1 MSGRKEETKLPGC
14 IHGVVV
20 DIACIATRRAVL
32 VHVLT
37 FLVCVCYID
46 IFIRIN
52 CSFKNKKCKKTKE
65 KDTHNVSKST
75 TYQMHTNCTA
85 GAQDNINIEN
95 RV

>member
-1 MSGRKEETKLPGC
+1 VSGRKEETKLPGC

-46 IFIRIN
+46 IFIRIK
-52 CSFKNKKCKKTKE
+52 CSFKNKKLKKQRK
-65 KDTHNVSKST
+65 NIRT
-75 TYQMHTNCTA
+75 TCQRAQRIKCILTA
-85 GAQDNINIEN
+85 QRERKIT
-95 RV
+95 